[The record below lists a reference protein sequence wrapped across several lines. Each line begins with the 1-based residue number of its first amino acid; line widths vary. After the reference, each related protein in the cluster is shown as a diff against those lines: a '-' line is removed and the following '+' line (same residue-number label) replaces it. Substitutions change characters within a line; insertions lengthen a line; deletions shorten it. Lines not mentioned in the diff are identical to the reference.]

1 MWRPGTL
8 VVLRRYSINEEVA
21 EINVEIEGESIAM
34 KDNIIYINGEFLNA
48 ENATISVYD
57 HGLLH
62 GDGIF
67 EGIRAY
73 DGVVFQLNEHINRL
87 YQSAR
92 SLYLNIPVNK
102 KDMINLVLEVLRRN
116 NLNNA
121 YVRLVVTRGVGVL
134 GIDPRTCRRPSII
147 IIAESSPA
155 VYEKGIADR
164 GLRAKIVSVRR
175 DAVDATS
182 HEIKSLNYVNSVMAR
197 IEATLSGADEAVLL
211 DPQGFVCE
219 SPICNLFTVNG
230 NRLTTPSV
238 ASGILHGITRAKIMG
253 IGDDMGLI
261 VEERNIT
268 PYELINSDEVFL
280 TGTHAEIAPIVMIND
295 ITIGNGTIGPKTC
308 LLLQQFQQITRNPMY
323 GVRIQEEEVSS

>member
-57 HGLLH
+57 HGLLY

-253 IGDDMGLI
+253 IGD
-261 VEERNIT
+261 
-268 PYELINSDEVFL
+268 
-280 TGTHAEIAPIVMIND
+280 
-295 ITIGNGTIGPKTC
+295 
-308 LLLQQFQQITRNPMY
+308 
-323 GVRIQEEEVSS
+323 